1 MPLESSAALISVHP
15 KYVRQILNGSKRVEF
30 RRVWTSRQVTHLV
43 LYSTAPDMKVV
54 AILELEK
61 TVERSKAG
69 LWELA
74 KQYGGGLTRK
84 ALRTYFSDKKL
95 GYGLIIASV
104 QVLEK
109 PMPLSDAIPGVRA
122 PQSYAYLTST
132 QFSKLKKA
140 AGLEI

>member
-15 KYVRQILNGSKRVEF
+15 KYVRQILDGSKRVEF
-30 RRVWTSRQVTHLV
+30 RRVWSSRQITHLV

-74 KQYGGGLTRK
+74 KQYGGGLTRE
-84 ALRTYFSDKKL
+84 ALRTYFSDKKI

-104 QVLEK
+104 QPLET
-109 PMPLSDAIPGVRA
+109 PIPLSDAIPGVRA
-122 PQSYAYLTST
+122 PQSYAYLSST
-132 QFSKLKKA
+132 QFSQLKQV
-140 AGLEI
+140 AGLEG